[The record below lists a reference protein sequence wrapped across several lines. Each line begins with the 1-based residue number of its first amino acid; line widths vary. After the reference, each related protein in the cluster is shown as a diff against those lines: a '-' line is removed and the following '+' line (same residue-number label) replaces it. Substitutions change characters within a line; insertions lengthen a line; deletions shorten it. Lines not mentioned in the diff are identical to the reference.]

1 MAYPTATN
9 LRDHLVTVGILADA
23 SDPLA
28 ASLNLDLKIAAATTW
43 FESLAKRRFSSIS
56 AVRYFDAPKYGGD
69 TLHFD
74 DDLLTVSSV
83 TLDGQVLVEGTN
95 YDLLPYNEPTKYGLK
110 FRTIP
115 VLDTLWGI
123 ANKSIAVSGTW
134 GSATSC
140 PADVFQAILI
150 LGASLVDEF
159 MSSGSSEQIKL
170 GQDTFG
176 SGGSANSEVIRPGGY
191 VDAVVKKYE
200 RWYLV

>member
-28 ASLNLDLKIAAATTW
+28 AELNLDLKVAAAISW
-43 FESLAKRRFSSIS
+43 IESLTHRKFSSTS
-56 AVRYFDAPKYGGD
+56 SVRYFDAPKYGGD

-74 DDLLTVSSV
+74 DDLLSVSSV
-83 TLDGQVLVEGTN
+83 TLDGQVLVDGTN
-95 YDLLPYNEPTKYGLK
+95 YDLLPYNETPKYGLK
-110 FRTIP
+110 FITIP
-115 VLDTLWGI
+115 VIDSLWGV
-123 ANKSIAVSGTW
+123 AQKSVAVSGTW
-134 GSATSC
+134 GVAANC
-140 PADVFQAILI
+140 PADIFQAILI

-159 MSSGSSEQIKL
+159 MSSGSTEQIKL

-176 SGGSANSEVIRPGGY
+176 SGGSSNSEVVRPGGY
-191 VDAVVKKYE
+191 VDSVIKKYE